1 MVYPISMLRRLLKHH
16 LIRCLAILLL
26 APYALALL
34 YIFLPPPS
42 TLMLADLATFTLPR
56 RNWVSLD
63 AVSPDLVVAVVAS
76 EDSAFCEHWGFDF
89 KQVEHSI
96 KQAQRGKKLRG
107 ASTITQQTAKNLFLW
122 NGRSWLRKALEA
134 PLTLWLE
141 LVLSKRRILEIYLNI
156 AQWGPAIYGAQAGA
170 QHHFGLNASQLSARQ
185 AALLASALPNPKH
198 MRPAQAGVILNRM
211 RHNGPDLSCVR

>member
-1 MVYPISMLRRLLKHH
+1 MSRRPFKTRLFRWLL
-16 LIRCLAILLL
+16 ILLL
-26 APYALALL
+26 APYALALA
-34 YIFLPPPS
+34 YVIIPPPS
-42 TLMLADLATFTLPR
+42 TLMLADLAAFSLPKR
-56 RNWVSLD
+56 TWTPLRNISPNLVK
-63 AVSPDLVVAVVAS
+63 AVLVS

-134 PLTLWLE
+134 PLTVWLE

-156 AQWGPAIYGAQAGA
+156 AQWGPATYGAQAGA
-170 QHHFGLNASQLSARQ
+170 QHHFGLNATQLSPQQ

-211 RHNGPDLSCVR
+211 RHNGPDLSCVK